1 MRKEWYNPDEADA
14 IRVVRPGGR
23 MPVTRRRGRP
33 RSGIGDCLLYPLVD
47 GPGVGLLLFFPPVLW
62 FLSLPV
68 FDFIAI
74 VDPFRKGNW
83 ALGLL
88 VLPVFM
94 PLLFSFVMTLG
105 YILLFLGQMLVAS
118 AVGEDDHPRWP
129 EWHPASIAEGVG
141 RWLWAIVFGIALGG
155 FPIIVYWMNC
165 GDLDWLDWFIIA
177 DLVMLGAGY
186 TQMALAAALLHDTLL
201 AANPVTVVPSIARV
215 GWDYVRPALV
225 GGLTVMLAAGIFWI
239 VVFRMPSLSMAIL
252 GLWVFWVFILYE
264 AMVVLRLLGLTY
276 FAHSHELLWFHQRP
290 KWGTPGRFGKIY
302 TNS

>member
-1 MRKEWYNPDEADA
+1 MRKEWYNPDEADV
-14 IRVVRPGGR
+14 IRVVRPAGR
-23 MPVTRRRGRP
+23 LPVSRRRGRP
-33 RSGIGDCLLYPLVD
+33 GSGIGACLVYPLVD

-74 VDPFRKGNW
+74 IDPFRKGNW

-129 EWHPASIAEGVG
+129 EWHPASISEGIG
-141 RWLWAIVFGIALGG
+141 RWLWALVFGIVLGG
-155 FPIIVYWMNC
+155 FPIVVYWMNC

-177 DLVMLGAGY
+177 DLVILGAGY
-186 TQMALAAALLHDTLL
+186 TQMALAAALLHDSLL
-201 AANPVTVVPSIARV
+201 AANPVTVVRSIARV
-215 GWDYVRPALV
+215 GWDYVRPALA
-225 GGLTVMLAAGIFWI
+225 GGIALMLGAGIFWV
-239 VVFRMPSLSMAIL
+239 VVFRMPSLSMAIIGL
-252 GLWVFWVFILYE
+252 GVFWVFILYE
-264 AMVVLRLLGLTY
+264 SMVVLRLLGLTY
-276 FAHSHELLWFHQRP
+276 HAHAHELLWFHHRP
-290 KWGTPGRFGKIY
+290 KWGTPGRFGNIY

>member
-1 MRKEWYNPDEADA
+1 MRKDWYNPDAADT
-14 IRVVRPGGR
+14 IRVIRPEGR
-23 MPVTRRRGRP
+23 LPVSRRRGRP
-33 RSGIGDCLLYPLVD
+33 RSGIGACLLYPLVD
-47 GPGVGLLLFFPPVLW
+47 GSGVGLLLFFPPVLW

-74 VDPFRKGNW
+74 IDPFRKGNW

-88 VLPVFM
+88 VLPVFL

-129 EWHPASIAEGVG
+129 EWHLASIVEGVG

-155 FPIIVYWMNC
+155 FPIIVYWMSC
-165 GDLDWLDWFIIA
+165 GDLDWIDWFIIS
-177 DLVMLGAGY
+177 DLVILGAGY
-186 TQMALAAALLHDTLL
+186 TQMALAAALLHDTLI
-201 AANPVTVVPSIARV
+201 AANPVTVVQSIARV

-225 GGLTVMLAAGIFWI
+225 GGIALMLAAGIFWV

-276 FAHSHELLWFHQRP
+276 YAHAEALNWFHQRP
-290 KWGTPGRFGKIY
+290 RWGTPGRFGRIY